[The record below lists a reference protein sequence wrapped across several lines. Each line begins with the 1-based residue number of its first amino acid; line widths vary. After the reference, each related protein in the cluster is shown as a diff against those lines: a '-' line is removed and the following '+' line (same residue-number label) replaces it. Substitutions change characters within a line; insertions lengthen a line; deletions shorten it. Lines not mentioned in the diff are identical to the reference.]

1 MDHATQS
8 WAFGDPTGWTI
19 ACFLFG
25 LWSGVVGLGVYS
37 ISYRLLSM
45 GSLDQEQKVS
55 RRTSVVLGTLVAL
68 AIFSTL
74 YFTSLSGFSQ
84 LDLRNGTLTFRY
96 MLPERTMVLPFSE
109 VMIVQ
114 EEPAFKG
121 RWRLVL
127 TTETNE
133 TYESALTSR
142 TDVHRAGDFLRQQLA
157 QPSSLRR

>member
-1 MDHATQS
+1 MEHAAQS
-8 WAFGDPTGWTI
+8 WSFGDPTGWTI
-19 ACFLFG
+19 ACLLFV

-45 GSLDQEQKVS
+45 GSLDQEQRPS
-55 RRTSVVLGTLVAL
+55 RRTSIVLGTVVGL
-68 AIFSTL
+68 AIFAAF

-84 LDLRNGTLTFRY
+84 LDLQDGQLTFRY
-96 MLPERTMVLPFSE
+96 ILPARTMVVLFSE
-109 VMIVQ
+109 VLIVQ
-114 EEPAFKG
+114 EEPAYKG

-142 TDVHRAGDFLRQQLA
+142 TEVRRAGDFLRQQMA
-157 QPSSLRR
+157 QPSSLHR